1 MEVGWIMIAALVAL
15 TAGGGLFA
23 SEALR
28 HYRQRQQ
35 ESRLIDRAL
44 MGPRAGNPGD
54 TPVEPQEGGWSL
66 LLHTLAALGRRFE
79 NGRLGRA
86 LITPEDRL
94 LLGQINRNTGQGR
107 AMFLG
112 LRLALAM
119 AVPLPV
125 MLWLAPSGFNAF
137 VVLLGAAAFGLIAPK
152 LVLGSLAKRLRKRA
166 DDELPLLVD
175 LLRLLQ
181 GVGFSVDQ
189 SLQMV
194 ADRFQEAMPLMSREV
209 GDANALYLRGRTRM
223 QSLHRLCE
231 FDNDGLK
238 SLVQIL
244 VQVHEHGGA
253 VQEPLRQF
261 GDRLREQRKLHM
273 KELSGKLSVKMTV
286 VMMLTLIPALMLVLA
301 GPAAISLIT
310 TMTKLGGH

>member
-1 MEVGWIMIAALVAL
+1 MIAAVVAL
-15 TAGGGLFA
+15 ASGLFLLA
-23 SEALR
+23 GEAVR
-28 HYRQRQQ
+28 HYRQRRQ
-35 ESRLIDRAL
+35 EARVMDRAL
-44 MGPRAGNPGD
+44 LGPPAPREAGDADEPEEHGWRLLVRWLD
-54 TPVEPQEGGWSL
+54 T
-66 LLHTLAALGRRFE
+66 LGKRFE
-79 NGRLGRA
+79 AGRIGQA

-94 LLGQINRNTGQGR
+94 LLGQINHNTAQGR
-107 AMFLG
+107 AVFLG
-112 LRLALAM
+112 MRLALAM
-119 AVPLPV
+119 VVPLPV
-125 MLWLAPSGFNAF
+125 MLWMAPTGFRA
-137 VVLLGAAAFGLIAPK
+137 VVIFMGAMAVGIIVPKIVLSNVAA
-152 LVLGSLAKRLRKRA
+152 RLRKRA
-166 DDELPLLVD
+166 DDELPLLID

-194 ADRFQEAMPLMSREV
+194 SDRFQEAMPLMSRELR
-209 GDANALYLRGRTRM
+209 DANAQYLHGRSRM

-261 GDRLREQRKLHM
+261 GDRLREQRKMRM

-286 VMMLTLIPALMLVLA
+286 VMMLTLIPALMTVLA
-301 GPAAISLIT
+301 GPAVISLIT
-310 TMTKLGGH
+310 SMGKLKGH